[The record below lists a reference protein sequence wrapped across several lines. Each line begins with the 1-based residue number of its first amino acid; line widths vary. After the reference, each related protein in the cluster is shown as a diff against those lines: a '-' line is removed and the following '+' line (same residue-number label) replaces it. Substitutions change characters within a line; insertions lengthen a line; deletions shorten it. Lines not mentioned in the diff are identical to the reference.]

1 MSDDKEK
8 RERGVVKAALY
19 RAYYAGKQACVDG
32 VPRDENPYR
41 SESLRVKW
49 FEGYDARLEEFA
61 RGVGKKPTKRTS
73 TTSSS
78 TTRAR

>member
-19 RAYYAGKQACVDG
+19 RAYYTGKQDCADG

-41 SESLRVKW
+41 SESLRAKW

-61 RGVGKKPTKRTS
+61 RGIGRKPMRRTS
-73 TTSSS
+73 TTSSLA
-78 TTRAR
+78 TRAK